1 MRRYILLLLL
11 ACIALV
17 GKATPQT
24 DSPAV
29 AVVHDSIQMFVD
41 SLIRELQEMRLR
53 ELTIRDRLDASGQ
66 TAYEDSVRKAQQQQR
81 IDSLRRITPG
91 VPLIV
96 EGDTLLYIYA
106 SLGGEDAVHRVESA
120 TRRITNIGKS
130 LRLTTDSLHIFESEY
145 TDDIMG
151 GEMVLLRV
159 SDLDGLWSGLTRSE
173 LAEQQ
178 KDILSLEI
186 RKLQSHYGMQAKLH
200 GFGWAVFLIVVQII
214 FFLLTAW
221 FIHRLRHNIL
231 WGTGGRIRP
240 LVIKDYELLSIRQV
254 KRILLFLTRVLQVV
268 LVIFQLI
275 ISLPLLFS
283 IFPETEKF
291 TWNMVNYV
299 WEPLRDMAIAIFH
312 YIPNL
317 VRIIVVIWV
326 VRLMLKGLRHITDA
340 IASGSLKFDKF
351 YKDWAEPTYQ
361 IIRIFIITFTL
372 VVIWPWLPGSDTGIF
387 KGVSIFVAALFSLGS
402 TTTVG
407 NLISGIIITYMRP
420 FIVGD
425 YVRIGEREGEVVE
438 KNAFITR
445 LKDIKGNLI
454 TVPNNSILSQQTVNY
469 TAALRHGEGSIVHS
483 DFTFTYKV
491 PRATVESYLLEGA
504 SRCSLLMKEPKPFV
518 LVTALEDFY
527 TRYEINGYTKETD
540 RLFEVYSEMHK
551 HIIDVFREHG
561 LDPTSSH
568 FVKMEEMSC
577 KLSPDSDHKPSV
589 QDADTSFVRPSVDR
603 YDS

>member
-1 MRRYILLLLL
+1 MRQLLFLFLLLCSVLTGR
-11 ACIALV
+11 AL
-17 GKATPQT
+17 PQADRPEST
-24 DSPAV
+24 VVPDSV
-29 AVVHDSIQMFVD
+29 QMLVD
-41 SLIRELQEMRLR
+41 SLIRELQEAKVHELSMRDKL
-53 ELTIRDRLDASGQ
+53 EASGQ
-66 TAYEDSVRKAQQQQR
+66 TAYEDSVRKAIQQQR

-91 VPLIV
+91 VPLVV
-96 EGDTLLYIYA
+96 EGDTLFYIYA
-106 SLGGEDAVHRVESA
+106 SLGGEDALHRVESA
-120 TRRITNIGKS
+120 ARRITSIGKS
-130 LRLTTDSLHIFESEY
+130 LRLAASDTLHVFDSEY
-145 TDDIMG
+145 TADIMC
-151 GEMVLLRV
+151 GENVLLRV
-159 SDLDGLWSGLTRSE
+159 SDLDGLWNGLSRE
-173 LAEQQ
+173 VLAQERMGII
-178 KDILSLEI
+178 DMEI
-186 RKLQSHYGMQAKLH
+186 QKLQSHYGMKAKLH
-200 GFGWAVFLIVVQII
+200 GYGWAVCLIVVQII

-221 FIHRLRHNIL
+221 FIRHLRRKIR
-231 WGTGGRIRP
+231 WGAGGRIRP
-240 LVIKDYELLSIRQV
+240 LDIKDYDLLSLRQV
-254 KRILLFLTRVLQVV
+254 KQILLFLTRVLQVV
-268 LVIFQLI
+268 LVIVQLI

-291 TWNMVNYV
+291 TWNMISYV
-299 WEPLRDMAIAIFH
+299 WEPLRDMAIAIFY

-326 VRLMLKGLRHITDA
+326 VRLLLRGLRHITDA
-340 IASGSLKFDKF
+340 IAAGRLKFDKF
-351 YKDWAEPTYQ
+351 YQDWAEPTYQ

-483 DFTFTYKV
+483 EFTFTYKV
-491 PRATVESYLLEGA
+491 PRATIEAYLLEGA
-504 SRCSLLMKEPKPFV
+504 ARCRLLLKEPKPFV

-527 TRYEINGYTKETD
+527 TRYEINGYTKATD
-540 RLFEVYSEMHK
+540 RLFEVYSELHK
-551 HIIDVFREHG
+551 HIVDVFREHD

-568 FVKMEEMSC
+568 FIKMEEIS
-577 KLSPDSDHKPSV
+577 KG
-589 QDADTSFVRPSVDR
+589 
-603 YDS
+603 